1 MGHLEALFPRRA
13 VAVTAPRIHWFGMEK
28 RTKHSMLWRR
38 TAALV
43 SGITLSGMALG
54 QYPGQVA
61 KKAKDA
67 PALRAVAVLE
77 WTGDPFK
84 PKACRIVP
92 ITVFDG
98 EKLQDAGVYL
108 ARPEPL
114 ALAGQVEYE
123 LKDNGTTFG
132 LFDVENAGQ
141 EQGMWVGYGKWKAL
155 PPPKLA
161 KETAPAKIDDE
172 VTDDKPVLHRKK
184 HSGDAPEPSKPT
196 GGANGTGATASSQSD
211 DPDRPKMHKKDDSGA
226 HSTADSAPQADPD
239 RPKLEKKPEASK
251 KTEDTKAP
259 SPDADQPS
267 LAKARP
273 QLAGDIGNVSSVD
286 SDDPDRPKLQRGKV
300 NGTGMLLVPSLMGMP
315 PDMQQTVAISDGKSR
330 PDRAWTYSWAN
341 PDDQNKM
348 KAAVEE
354 IARQALG
361 IKSAEPTP
369 APAARKPGSQARR
382 AAKPAA
388 PSAQPAPAPLADEQ
402 FRVFEL
408 AYGAGATMVL
418 TAHTEDSG
426 ASQRFVTIIAQ
437 PDLYGHV
444 LVLLKSVTD
453 RAHLDETPRM
463 RLVDAVDVLADNRG
477 ELLFELRG
485 EAQRQFALYRIYRG
499 RADQM
504 FVSGGGVYGT
514 LSSD

>member
-1 MGHLEALFPRRA
+1 
-13 VAVTAPRIHWFGMEK
+13 
-28 RTKHSMLWRR
+28 MLWKT
-38 TAALV
+38 TAAVVAGL
-43 SGITLSGMALG
+43 TLSGMALG

-61 KKAKDA
+61 KKSKEA

-77 WTGDPFK
+77 WTGEPFK

-155 PPPKLA
+155 PPPKQA
-161 KETAPAKIDDE
+161 KDTAPAKIDDE
-172 VTDDKPVLHRKK
+172 GTDDKPVLHRKK
-184 HSGDAPEPSKPT
+184 HSGDAPEPGKPA
-196 GGANGTGATASSQSD
+196 GGPSGTGTTASGQSDDPERPKLHKKEDSGSNSTAQSAPAD
-211 DPDRPKMHKKDDSGA
+211 DPDRP
-226 HSTADSAPQADPD
+226 
-239 RPKLEKKPEASK
+239 RLEKKPETSK
-251 KTEDTKAP
+251 TGDTKVP
-259 SPDADQPS
+259 GPDQPS

-286 SDDPDRPKLQRGKV
+286 SNDPDRPRLQRGKV
-300 NGTGMLLVPSLMGMP
+300 NGTGMLLVPSLMGLP
-315 PDMQQTVAISDGKSR
+315 PDMKQAVAISDGKNR

-341 PDDQNKM
+341 PEDEKKM
-348 KAAVEE
+348 KAAVEDV
-354 IARQALG
+354 ARQALG
-361 IKSAEPTP
+361 VKPAEPAP
-369 APAARKPGSQARR
+369 APAARKPGTPARR

-388 PSAQPAPAPLADEQ
+388 SAEQPAPPPLADEQ

-418 TAHTEDSG
+418 TARTEESG
-426 ASQRFVTIIAQ
+426 AGQKFVTIIAQ
-437 PDLYGHV
+437 PDLYGNV
-444 LVLLKSVTD
+444 RVLLKSVTD

-499 RADQM
+499 RADHL

-514 LSSD
+514 LSSE